1 MVCLVLIAGCQ
12 AFPVR
17 AQAPDPNLPP
27 GLEAREVQ
35 PIVDGK
41 NDKATQSLDDV
52 LKQLKRPDFLPDD
65 PAALQKQLDEKAEDE
80 PPIVAMLYYVQA
92 RMAWEENRMFEARQH
107 LERALRLAPNNKHLL
122 EMLAQLWAS
131 SRNLTRSVT
140 YLQQMLKVDPLNME
154 LVIELG
160 AFSLEL
166 DRYEEAAS
174 IFHYVQEHAAE
185 APDADPALLPLVDY
199 YIAVALERA
208 GYALASIESNKRF
221 ISADIQALPRDQR
234 QARRMELLLQQK
246 GALWRQVGDAY
257 CQLKRYDDALQA
269 YRTAVLVGGN
279 SKIDIMRRL
288 VYVCLQ
294 LDKPDMAAASVLEM
308 IGGGQLDEN
317 VVELILFM
325 VNHVPDRADW
335 IAKVQN
341 QLKENKVDP
350 QTIMKLADLFDPKAA
365 QQMVR
370 DQLKQDPADLQAIKW
385 MLDHQDPNA
394 TKEDLKQAVEMVVK
408 AMVKSP
414 LQADLF
420 SVMLVAKVKDQKQLV
435 AQIQALPDQP
445 ETKALRLYLLAQA
458 YSREG
463 EIAKTR
469 ELLEQAI
476 ALEDQLLVAR
486 LRLAVLHMSQKEL
499 VKADDVLKSIKDQT
513 DPRVVSIRVKLL
525 TQANRLDEVLL
536 VIDRALEMRQGDV
549 ELLLQKAQ
557 VQIRLNK
564 SDLAERTLLDGLN
577 MNPLAE
583 PLYEALF
590 EMYEQG
596 VVPDA
601 MEQYKRLMMRV
612 LKTIPQS
619 RVARLHFADHLSAS
633 GETNRA
639 ENIFKELLKENPKD
653 YRAITELLELYRQSQ
668 KLDKADALLLE
679 QMQNSPDDR
688 LLMLVA
694 QTHYQET
701 RQKDKWFELTEKII
715 RQFDDEPMRTLRLGS
730 LYLEYDR
737 QKQGIAMLEELWQK
751 PDLDDKTGLTVVS
764 LLSRGYARDKLAGKI
779 DKLFD
784 KALKRYP
791 KQDADL
797 LYTWAQTLDRINRHD
812 RSEQIMEKLL
822 KAHPDHGPANN
833 GLGYTWA
840 NQGKNLDRAL
850 AMIQKAVET
859 DPGNAAYLDSLGW
872 VFYKLGKFEDAVT
885 KLKAAKDA
893 TGGDYPVI
901 LDHLGDA
908 QYRNGDVA
916 EAIRSWQRAQHQMSQ
931 PDVDAADDPEL
942 KGLAEKLKAKITA
955 SSNEKEPPVAD
966 VKLPE

>member
-1 MVCLVLIAGCQ
+1 MLFAGCQ

-17 AQAPDPNLPP
+17 AQEIDPTLPP
-27 GLEAREVQ
+27 GLERREVQ
-35 PIVDGK
+35 PIAQNK
-41 NDKATQSLDDV
+41 RDKALKPLNEV
-52 LKQLKRPDFLPDD
+52 LKQLQRPDFLPDD
-65 PAALQKQLDEKAEDE
+65 PIALQKELDEKEQVE

-92 RMAWEENRMFEARQH
+92 REAWDENRMFEARQH
-107 LERALRLAPNNKHLL
+107 LERALRLAPDNKHLMQ
-122 EMLAQLWAS
+122 MLAQLWAS
-131 SRNLTRSVT
+131 SRNLSRST
-140 YLQQMLKVDPLNME
+140 SYLQKVLKVDPLNMD
-154 LVIELG
+154 LVIQLG

-174 IFHYVQEHAAE
+174 TFHYVQKYAAD
-185 APDADPALLPLVDY
+185 APDADAALLPLVDY

-221 ISADIQALPRDQR
+221 ISADIQTFPRDQR

-257 CQLKRYDDALQA
+257 CQLERYNDALEA

-288 VYVCLQ
+288 VYVCLK
-294 LDKPDMAAASVLEM
+294 LDKPQMAAQSVLEM
-308 IGGGQLDEN
+308 LADGQIDQT
-317 VVELILFM
+317 VVELVHFM
-325 VNHVPDRADW
+325 VKHIPDRAQW
-335 IAKVQN
+335 IAQVQQ
-341 QLKENKVDP
+341 QLKQNKVDP

-365 QQMVR
+365 QQMVKQ
-370 DQLKQDPADLQAIKW
+370 QLKQDPADLQALTW
-385 MLDHQDPNA
+385 VLEHLDPNA
-394 TKEDLKQAVEMVVK
+394 SAENLKQAVDLILT
-408 AMVKSP
+408 AMITKP
-414 LQADLF
+414 QQADVF
-420 SVMLVAKVKDQKQLV
+420 SVLLVAKVKDAKQLIE
-435 AQIQALPDQP
+435 QIQNLPDDADS
-445 ETKALRLYLLAQA
+445 KALRLYLLAQA
-458 YSREG
+458 WSRQG
-463 EIAKTR
+463 DIDKTR
-469 ELLEQAI
+469 KLLEDAI
-476 ALEDQLLVAR
+476 AVDDQLLVAR
-486 LRLAVLHMSQKEL
+486 LRLSVLHMSQKEL
-499 VKADDVLKSIKDQT
+499 DKADEVLKPIKDQT

-525 TQANRLDEVLL
+525 TQADRLDEVLL
-536 VIDRALEMRQGDV
+536 VIDKALEKRPGEV

-557 VQIRLNK
+557 VQVRMNK
-564 SDLAERTLLDGLN
+564 ADLAERTLLDGLN

-583 PLYEALF
+583 SLYEALF

-633 GETNRA
+633 GESTRA
-639 ENIFKELLKENPKD
+639 ENIFLELLKENAKD
-653 YRAITELLELYRQSQ
+653 YRALNELLDLYRQSQ

-679 QMQNSPDDR
+679 QMQNAPDDR

-701 RQKDKWFELTEKII
+701 RQKDKWFELTEQII
-715 RQFDDEPMRTLRLGS
+715 RQFDEEPMRTLRLGS

-737 QKQGIAMLEELWQK
+737 QKQGIKMLEELWQK
-751 PDLDDKTGLTVVS
+751 PDLKAETGLMLVT
-764 LLSRGYARDKLAGKI
+764 LLSRGYARDKLAGNI

-784 KALKRYP
+784 KAAKRYP
-791 KQDADL
+791 DHDADL
-797 LYTWAQTLDRINRHD
+797 LYTWAQTLDRISRHD

-822 KAHPDHGPANN
+822 KRHPDHGPANN

-850 AMIQKAVET
+850 TMIQKAVAS

-872 VFYKLGKFEDAVT
+872 VFYKLGRFDDAVT
-885 KLKAAKDA
+885 KLKEAKNA
-893 TGGDYPVI
+893 PGGDYPVI

-931 PDVDAADDPEL
+931 PDVNAAEDPEL
-942 KGLAEKLKAKITA
+942 KGLSEKLKAKITA
-955 SSNEKEPPVAD
+955 SSNKKEPPLAD
-966 VKLPE
+966 VNIPE